1 MELHAYFQS
10 YEGYFWQWESDEDVP
25 DAKGHTDNNLLTVP
39 GYGVIGY
46 RALVAELLN
55 ILQPD
60 GLPPFGSFLLM
71 LIATQKNAV
80 DTDTCFRLIRQLPQ
94 AQLSYLDTYL
104 GEAADFIRKIKALPG
119 YVKQGQNRA
128 LLFQTLLKS
137 SYHKHSAAS
146 SQILLRKLAKRPH
159 RLVECADKD
168 PLTEAVVLKD
178 IRFLALLDKQFPTME
193 SILRTVEGI
202 LVEPELEEE
211 IIAEA
216 IGVEE
221 ENRDFIQQLI
231 EEPKTFQVGSLI
243 KRIWSGLK
251 IPMRH
256 LSPGEQP
263 IGGISD
269 MTNKGDLH
277 RMILSEFANEAE
289 VFLSRIANNEALYI
303 QREIPPEENIFE
315 RVLLIDASLKNWGT
329 PKILA
334 FAVALAIVKHPKA
347 NTSCKVVILG
357 DTFREV
363 PVNEVQE
370 VIAGLNQVSPVL
382 EVSGAMYAFFEAHA
396 GKSLET
402 FLLTHEENLE
412 APAMLRAVHEHR
424 DQLRYIV
431 TTSLSGE
438 LNIFS
443 YLRGARKQLQKIV
456 LPLEELWANP
466 PVQEKNGTKKVR
478 KNADLPR
485 NYPLLFPAPKDRIA
499 YFILEGT
506 HYLLSTKKQLLK
518 TYVAKRSNSASRHD
532 HYRTHR
538 GFEELFEDISIK
550 PKGYFALEK
559 NSLQELVL
567 CQYRHDKRLL
577 FTLNLVTKAYM
588 EFDTSAFNLN
598 EEYRLIGIDRS
609 FYLYHEEEHR
619 VFKVQPG
626 KNTSLE
632 AATFNTEFTQALVH
646 HKNLM
651 RNLPA
656 YEPKV
661 LKNIHTVGI
670 NNNNRLVLSHLELS
684 NAEYDSLSLRKRGF
698 TAIKAKATQH
708 RNRFTFE
715 DGSRITSDARGM
727 LIFNSADKNL
737 PEFYIP
743 CSEYGYLAIATPHQ
757 FGGSDYYIHE
767 FSQQVNR
774 TLNEMYATYLEPF
787 IQHILTYGTE
797 H

>member
-1 MELHAYFQS
+1 MELYTYFQS

-25 DAKGHTDNNLLTVP
+25 DSKGHTDNNLLTVP

-46 RALVAELLN
+46 RALVTELLN
-55 ILQPD
+55 VLQPD

-71 LIATQKNAV
+71 LIATQKNTV
-80 DTDTCFRLIRQLPQ
+80 DIDTCFGLIKQLPQ
-94 AQLSYLDTYL
+94 ARLNYLEAYL
-104 GEAADFIRKIKALPG
+104 KDAADFVRKIKALPG

-137 SYHKHSAAS
+137 SYHKHSAGS
-146 SQILLRKLAKRPH
+146 SDILLRKLAKRPH
-159 RLVECADKD
+159 KLEHCADKD

-178 IRFLALLDKQFPTME
+178 IRFLALLDKQFPTTDSM
-193 SILRTVEGI
+193 LKAVEGM

-211 IIAEA
+211 IIEDA
-216 IGVEE
+216 IGVAEE
-221 ENRDFIQQLI
+221 HKDFIQQLI
-231 EEPKTFQVGSLI
+231 EEPQTFQVGSLI

-277 RMILSEFANEAE
+277 RMILSEFANEDE

-347 NTSCKVVILG
+347 NTSCKVFILG

-363 PVNEVQE
+363 AVNEVQE
-370 VIAGLNQVSPVL
+370 VIASLNQVSPVL
-382 EVSGAMYAFFEAHA
+382 DVSGALHAFFEAHA
-396 GKSLET
+396 DKSLEA

-412 APAMLRAVHEHR
+412 EPAMLRTVHEHR

-443 YLRGARKQLQKIV
+443 YLKGTRKQLQKII
-456 LPLEELWANP
+456 LPLEELWAAP
-466 PVQEKNGTKKVR
+466 PARKKTGEKKTSKK
-478 KNADLPR
+478 ADLPR

-499 YFILEGT
+499 YFISEGS
-506 HYLLSTKKQLLK
+506 HYLLSTQKQLLR

-538 GFEELFEDISIK
+538 GFEELFADISIK
-550 PKGYFALEK
+550 SKGHFALEK
-559 NSLQELVL
+559 NNKHELIL
-567 CQYRHDKRLL
+567 CQYQHDKRILSA
-577 FTLNLVTKAYM
+577 LNLNTKEYR
-588 EFDTSAFNLN
+588 EYDTSAFSLN
-598 EEYRLIGIDRS
+598 DEYRLIGVEGS
-609 FYLYHEEEHR
+609 FYLYHEEEHK
-619 VFKVQPG
+619 VFKIPAG
-626 KNTSLE
+626 KNKPLE
-632 AATFNTEFTQALVH
+632 VAIFDTVFTQALTH

-651 RNLPA
+651 RNLPT

-661 LKNIHTVGI
+661 LKNIHSVGI
-670 NNNNRLVLSHLELS
+670 NDNNRLVLAHLELS
-684 NAEYDSLSLRKRGF
+684 NLEYDSLSLRRRRVNTLKV
-698 TAIKAKATQH
+698 KATH
-708 RNRFTFE
+708 YRNQFNFE

-727 LIFNSADKNL
+727 LIFNSADKSL

-767 FSQQVNR
+767 FSQQVTR

-787 IQHILTYGTE
+787 IQHILAHGTE
-797 H
+797 D